1 MKESKGKNSK
11 KRFPWVAGRQMRAPT
26 YGVCTLRKY
35 ISPLSGVKKK
45 KNVGLRSGPSCWLHK
60 QKDGRVVIWYFCQ
73 WQIKIPRTLSLGLG
87 HSALPRTWISI
98 FVTEN
103 RNSSCKRFLGFAK
116 KGYYYTNSSFS
127 GMEVIISFCACPRSF
142 HLAQICHLPER
153 LEEGR
158 TSMARYGR

>member
-1 MKESKGKNSK
+1 MKERKGKNSK
-11 KRFPWVAGRQMRAPT
+11 ERFPWVAGRQMRAPT

-35 ISPLSGVKKK
+35 ISPLSGVKK

-98 FVTEN
+98 FITEN